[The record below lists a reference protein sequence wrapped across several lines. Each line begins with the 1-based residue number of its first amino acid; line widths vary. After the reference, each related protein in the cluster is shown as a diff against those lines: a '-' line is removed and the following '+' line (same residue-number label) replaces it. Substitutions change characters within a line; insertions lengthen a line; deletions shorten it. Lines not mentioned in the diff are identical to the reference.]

1 MIEEEGVIEMIEK
14 AKVVSVNGQTAKVQI
29 KRASAC
35 GDNCASC
42 KGSCAPPNTYVE
54 AVNTIGAVSGQDVEI
69 EMNTQ
74 VFMNAVILNYVL
86 PLIMLIIGI
95 FAGSSLPGVLN
106 LKLSGDLLGL
116 LLGFGLMALSYL
128 VVYKIDNQYKKS
140 GKVKIN
146 IKNIL

>member
-1 MIEEEGVIEMIEK
+1 MIEK
-14 AKVVSVNGQTAKVQI
+14 AKVISVNGQTAKVQI

-54 AVNTIGAVSGQDVEI
+54 AVNTVGAVSGQDVEI

-106 LKLSGDLLGL
+106 LNISKDLLGI
-116 LLGFGLMALSYL
+116 LLGFGLMVLSYTL
-128 VVYKIDNQYKKS
+128 VYFIDKRYKKN
-140 GKVKIN
+140 GKVRFI
-146 IKNIL
+146 IKRIF

>member
-1 MIEEEGVIEMIEK
+1 MIEK

-54 AVNTIGAVSGQDVEI
+54 AVNTVGAVSGQDVEI

-95 FAGSSLPGVLN
+95 FAGSSLASNLN
-106 LKLSGDLLGL
+106 LGISGDLLGVI
-116 LLGFGLMALSYL
+116 LGFILMAVSYTL
-128 VVYKIDNQYKKS
+128 VYFIDRHYKKT
-140 GKVKIN
+140 GKVRFI
-146 IKNIL
+146 IKRVF